1 MPFVTRSM
9 VRAAL
14 AWMLIGAVLTVLVD
28 LAPDSPLTRALP
40 WPARLHIWT
49 IGWLTQ
55 LILGVA
61 WWLLPTLGPGK
72 GRGSERAMGVVATL
86 LNVGLLLRL
95 AGESQAGQVP
105 WASTAY
111 LAGAT
116 LLALA
121 VTSAAGLLARRLR

>member
-1 MPFVTRSM
+1 M

-14 AWMLIGAVLTVLVD
+14 AWMLVGAVLAVLVD
-28 LAPDSPLTRALP
+28 LAPDSPLTRAMP

-72 GRGSERAMGVVATL
+72 GRGSEPAMGVVAAL
-86 LNVGLLLRL
+86 LNIGLVLRL

-105 WASTAY
+105 WASVVY

-121 VTSAAGLLARRLR
+121 VTAAAGLLARRLR